1 MGNLSDSA
9 RPPAHAA
16 AQAEQAAGARLRAA
30 RPQPIVDETLQELA
44 LVTALARRIYLD
56 LCHSLNDI
64 PEVHPIL
71 SSMKKRCEAFGAA
84 LGDTAAYRH
93 ELHDLIDRLK
103 AENAALRLEIL
114 LLREAR

>member
-1 MGNLSDSA
+1 M
-9 RPPAHAA
+9 
-16 AQAEQAAGARLRAA
+16 RAA
-30 RPQPIVDETLQELA
+30 RTPATLDEALQELA

-64 PEVHPIL
+64 PEVHPML
-71 SSMKKRCEAFGAA
+71 GSMKERCDAFGAA

-103 AENAALRLEIL
+103 AENQALRFEIL